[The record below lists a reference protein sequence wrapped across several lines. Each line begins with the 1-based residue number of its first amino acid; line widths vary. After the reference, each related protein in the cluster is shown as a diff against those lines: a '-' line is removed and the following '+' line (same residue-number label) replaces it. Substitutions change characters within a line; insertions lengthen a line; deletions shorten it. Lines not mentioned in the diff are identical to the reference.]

1 MSLRTDLAL
10 DRVAPT
16 KSRKATEA
24 DIGRVDFSVVFDGDR
39 REVGVRRKIARR
51 PRIEQQTAQQF
62 DVPPSR
68 LEDRG
73 VRLREPIAYKS
84 QGLFWCE
91 RDAESSCAD

>member
-10 DRVAPT
+10 DRVAPA
-16 KSRKATEA
+16 KSRKATEVG
-24 DIGRVDFSVVFDGDR
+24 ISRVDFSIVFEGDR

-51 PRIEQQTAQQF
+51 PNIEQQTAQQF
-62 DVPPSR
+62 DVPRPR

-73 VRLREPIAYKS
+73 VRLGEPIPYKS

-91 RDAESSCAD
+91 RDGGEFVC